1 MSNEIS
7 QLEGLSLEDRRK
19 LFAETDVKY
28 KSVVRELQE
37 ITQNIDDYAAMML
50 NSKPG
55 ATNSMIK
62 PLMSIVNLQSKLL
75 ADIQHLLGK
84 MYTEHSIELH
94 YLNLNLEIMNKN
106 LSVINNSVL
115 NMGKNVHAGDE
126 SEDMD
131 L

>member
-1 MSNEIS
+1 MSSEIS
-7 QLEGLSLEDRRK
+7 QLEGLSPEDRRK

-28 KSVVRELQE
+28 KSVVKELQE
-37 ITQNIDDYAAMML
+37 ITQNIDDCASML
-50 NSKPG
+50 LSTKHG
-55 ATNSMIK
+55 ATNPTIK
-62 PLMSIVNLQSKLL
+62 PLVSIINLQSRLL

-106 LSVINNSVL
+106 LSVINDSILSMDKSVR
-115 NMGKNVHAGDE
+115 VE
-126 SEDMD
+126 EEYEDMD